1 MPHADSPRV
10 LPSLARILA
19 FWGAALL
26 ILFLV
31 SFVRGFVPPI
41 LGPLVWGLGA
51 SLPLLGLIRGFLRA
65 DHRPPTDVGLGWAP
79 GTPVRA
85 LAGLGLGL
93 LTYAGTLTVTAAVL
107 GPITLTPSAA
117 SAPGAALVAVLGLA
131 AVTVMEELAFRSYSL
146 WTALR
151 ALGFWP
157 AQLLVAVAFSLLH
170 LAYGWPSSTVL
181 LGVFPSGLLFGVAAA
196 VSGGLALPVG
206 LHLGINLGRWATGE
220 GGGAGLWTLDTSA
233 LDPARAASVA
243 PYLGAAVPLLLA
255 LGLAAG
261 HREHPAS

>member
-1 MPHADSPRV
+1 M
-10 LPSLARILA
+10 
-19 FWGAALL
+19 
-26 ILFLV
+26 
-31 SFVRGFVPPI
+31 
-41 LGPLVWGLGA
+41 
-51 SLPLLGLIRGFLRA
+51 
-65 DHRPPTDVGLGWAP
+65 
-79 GTPVRA
+79 
-85 LAGLGLGL
+85 
-93 LTYAGTLTVTAAVL
+93 
-107 GPITLTPSAA
+107 
-117 SAPGAALVAVLGLA
+117 LGLA

-157 AQLLVAVAFSLLH
+157 AQVLVAVAFSLLH

-255 LGLAAG
+255 SGSPPAIASTLLPDPPRPEGP
-261 HREHPAS
+261 HRSCTVSSASSAQPQGTATAWPRSSSGAPRRCRGA